1 MKKTFFILSALVA
14 ASFSGEAATSVIV
27 DFGSTSGPISG
38 GNTFSTPPA
47 GGGSSG
53 TYTGNDARITD
64 LVNTGG
70 QSTGWTLTTTGLRWD
85 NSMSAKNQAEDAW
98 NTGTAMSDLTQ
109 SLGADSGFGHSCWGD
124 NVLIA
129 SSGVSTLTLSGL
141 TVGQSYTISL
151 GVGRGDNSFGGGSST
166 SQKNSSKFTID
177 LTNVTSSSSRY
188 SMNNDGL
195 WTSLSAENDRYGNN
209 LSHLQF
215 GRDAAEAG
223 IMQLEVTPDEN
234 GTISFDL
241 YSNTKTGASY
251 QAIDFMTITTVPEPA
266 GSVLLASGVLLL
278 SFRRKTN
285 RD

>member
-1 MKKTFFILSALVA
+1 MKNTFFILSALVA
-14 ASFSGEAATSVIV
+14 TSFLGEAATSVIV
-27 DFGSTSGPISG
+27 DFGSTSGSISG
-38 GNTFSTPPA
+38 GNTFSTPPS

-53 TYTGNDARITD
+53 TYTDDNARITD
-64 LVNTGG
+64 LATTGG

-85 NSMSAKNQAEDAW
+85 SSMSAKVQDENAW
-98 NTGTAMSDLTQ
+98 NNGTAMSDLTG
-109 SLGADSGFGHSCWGD
+109 SLGTNSGFGYSCWGD

-129 SSGVSTLTLSGL
+129 TSGVSTLTLSGL
-141 TVGQSYTISL
+141 TIGQTYTISL
-151 GVGRGDNSFGGGSST
+151 GVGRGDSGFGINSN
-166 SQKNSSKFTID
+166 QKFTID
-177 LTNVTSSSSRY
+177 LKTGISSSSRY

-195 WTSLSAENDRYGNN
+195 WTELTATEDAYHNT

-215 GRDAAEAG
+215 GRNTAKAG

-241 YSNTKTGASY
+241 YSNTKNGASY

-285 RD
+285 QA